1 MIKET
6 YNQYQTPITDQY
18 NKDTNIRNSFIDQKL
33 QLLGVEPRDDIMRY
47 DNYNYKDDIIDE
59 KLGIDWKHRDES
71 IILINKNNDGLH
83 LNNFNNEQKMFNKTG
98 MNAGAGGDDVNNKA
112 NV

>member
-1 MIKET
+1 
-6 YNQYQTPITDQY
+6 
-18 NKDTNIRNSFIDQKL
+18 
-33 QLLGVEPRDDIMRY
+33 MRY

-83 LNNFNNEQKMFNKTG
+83 WNNFNNEQNLLSKTG
-98 MNAGAGGDDVNNKA
+98 MNVKIDSNNSINKA

>member
-1 MIKET
+1 
-6 YNQYQTPITDQY
+6 
-18 NKDTNIRNSFIDQKL
+18 
-33 QLLGVEPRDDIMRY
+33 MRY

-71 IILINKNNDGLH
+71 IILINKNNDDLH
-83 LNNFNNEQKMFNKTG
+83 LNNFNNEQKLLSKTG
-98 MNAGAGGDDVNNKA
+98 MNVKTDSNNSINKA

>member
-1 MIKET
+1 
-6 YNQYQTPITDQY
+6 
-18 NKDTNIRNSFIDQKL
+18 
-33 QLLGVEPRDDIMRY
+33 MRY

-83 LNNFNNEQKMFNKTG
+83 LNNFNNEQNLLSKTG
-98 MNAGAGGDDVNNKA
+98 MNVKTDSNNSINKA